1 MKIQSGVSKL
11 KPLSKDICF
20 ALFLAGWEEMFQDDV
35 NGRISH
41 VSKYPD
47 QVSDPNA
54 PMKSYFSILYQE
66 IEGEDVKNIARVYY
80 LPKPSDGSLEYDR
93 FHYKELVIPGS
104 TWISAFDLEDGMF
117 IYSR

>member
-1 MKIQSGVSKL
+1 MKIQSGISKL
-11 KPLSKDICF
+11 KPLSKDICS
-20 ALFLAGWEEMFQDDV
+20 ALFLAGWEEMFQDDL

-47 QVSDPNA
+47 QGSDPNV

-80 LPKPSDGSLEYDR
+80 LSKPSDGSLEYGR
-93 FHYKELVIPGS
+93 LHYKEFVIPGS
-104 TWISAFDLEDGMF
+104 TWISAFALEDGML
-117 IYSR
+117 IYTR